1 MKIFNLHSLR
11 IYVYTR
17 GVVHL
22 PNFFL
27 PKCNFTECSFT
38 SQSRI
43 GQKKIWKH
51 FKLLYVT
58 KLSKNKS
65 EHYRFLQYI
74 RLYSKSTKNFT
85 KNRYTML
92 IIIISH
98 EILRTFLQN
107 ILLHHDK
114 FSAYKYLYTIHT
126 YLPLY
131 ILNYRYL
138 FKEIDA
144 RNYISIIL

>member
-1 MKIFNLHSLR
+1 MCIKEVWYICPTFSCPNV
-11 IYVYTR
+11 I
-17 GVVHL
+17 L
-22 PNFFL
+22 PNARL
-27 PKCNFTECSFT
+27 PANPESGKKKYENISNFYM
-38 SQSRI
+38 
-43 GQKKIWKH
+43 
-51 FKLLYVT
+51 LLNYRRT
-58 KLSKNKS
+58 KVPN
-65 EHYRFLQYI
+65 YRFLQYI

-114 FSAYKYLYTIHT
+114 FSAYKYPYTIHT

-131 ILNYRYL
+131 ILNYTYL